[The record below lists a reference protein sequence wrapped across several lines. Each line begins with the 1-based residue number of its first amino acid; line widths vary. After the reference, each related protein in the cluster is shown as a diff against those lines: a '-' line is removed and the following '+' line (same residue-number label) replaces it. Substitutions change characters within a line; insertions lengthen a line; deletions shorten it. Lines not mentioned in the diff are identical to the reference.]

1 LSTDN
6 SIAAPAIKLPA
17 RLKARFPVLRAWAVH
32 IYTSLGLL
40 AAFLALRALFLGNPQ
55 EVFVWLGV
63 ALFIDASDGPLARRW
78 QVRHWTPDFNGRKL
92 DDITDYIN
100 YTFIPVLFA
109 YRFEMVAGA
118 GVWVLGLVLVASA
131 YGFCQEA
138 VKTDDGYFTGFPS
151 YWNIAVFYLYLFH
164 VHPTFVATALG
175 ILAIMVWIP
184 LKYPTW
190 KSKPLRRITFGLSL
204 LWSLSLLAL
213 LITFEQA
220 PTLLLWGSFA
230 FPVYYF
236 VLTFVFHV
244 VGISRQPSAP
254 AY

>member
-1 LSTDN
+1 MSAEN
-6 SIAAPAIKLPA
+6 FIAVPAVKLPS
-17 RLKARFPVLRAWAVH
+17 RFYILRAWAVH

-40 AAFLALRALFLGNPQ
+40 AAFMALRALFMGRAQ
-55 EVFVWLGV
+55 EVFLWLGI

-78 QVRHWTPDFNGRKL
+78 QVRRWTPDFNGRKL

-109 YRFEMVAGA
+109 YRFAMVV
-118 GVWVLGLVLVASA
+118 GVGVPVLGLVLLASA

-138 VKTDDGYFTGFPS
+138 AKTDDGYFTGFPS
-151 YWNIAVFYLYLFH
+151 YWNIAIFYLYLFH
-164 VHPTFVATALG
+164 SHATVAAAALAT
-175 ILAIMVWIP
+175 LAIMVWIP

-190 KSKPLRRITFGLSL
+190 KSKPLRRLTFGLSL
-204 LWSLSLLAL
+204 VWGLSLLAL
-213 LITFEQA
+213 LITFDRA
-220 PTLLLWGSFA
+220 PLWLLWGSFL

-236 VLTFVFHV
+236 SLTFYLYAT
-244 VGISRQPSAP
+244 GISRKESGP